1 MTAFDYVLLFLLAG
15 FMLISMTKGLVR
27 EVISLVSWVVA
38 FYVATHYGDIL
49 IPWLPNAVSGDVM
62 RMIVAFIVLFIG
74 TRIVMAILARLV
86 NVVLHAT
93 GLTLLDRFL
102 GALFGL
108 AKGALVA
115 RAAVLEECDVQ
126 PDGGTGR
133 ENDHAVFAGLFCG
146 IHTFL
151 IQGIL
156 SVSMYSCGFVFL
168 IFD

>member
-1 MTAFDYVLLFLLAG
+1 MTAFDYVLLFLLVG

-27 EVISLVSWVVA
+27 EVISLLSWVVA
-38 FYVATHYGDIL
+38 FYVATHYGEVL
-49 IPWLPNAVSGDVM
+49 MPWLPNAVSGDVM

-115 RAAVLEECDVQ
+115 LALVLVCGMTKIPQPPFWKNAMFSPMVVQ
-126 PDGGTGR
+126 VAKMTMPYLP
-133 ENDHAVFAGLFCG
+133 EYFVEY
-146 IHTFL
+146 IHF
-151 IQGIL
+151 
-156 SVSMYSCGFVFL
+156 
-168 IFD
+168 

>member
-1 MTAFDYVLLFLLAG
+1 MTAFDYVLLFLLVG

-27 EVISLVSWVVA
+27 EVISLLSWVVA
-38 FYVATHYGDIL
+38 FYVATHYGEVL
-49 IPWLPNAVSGDVM
+49 MPWLPNAVSGDVM

-115 RAAVLEECDVQ
+115 LALVLVCGMTKIPQQ
-126 PDGGTGR
+126 PFWKNAMFSQMVLQVAKMTMPYLPVYFV
-133 ENDHAVFAGLFCG
+133 EY
-146 IHTFL
+146 IHF
-151 IQGIL
+151 
-156 SVSMYSCGFVFL
+156 
-168 IFD
+168 

>member
-74 TRIVMAILARLV
+74 TPGCHGNTGKTGQCRIACNGVDVTGPFSGR
-86 NVVLHAT
+86 VVRACKRGAGRSGT
-93 GLTLLDRFL
+93 RSGLRDDENT
-102 GALFGL
+102 
-108 AKGALVA
+108 

-133 ENDHAVFAGLFCG
+133 ENDHAVFAWIILWNH
-146 IHTFL
+146 IHF
-151 IQGIL
+151 
-156 SVSMYSCGFVFL
+156 
-168 IFD
+168 

>member
-62 RMIVAFIVLFIG
+62 RMIVAFIG

-115 RAAVLEECDVQ
+115 LALVLVCGMTKIPEQPFWKNAMFSPMAVQVAKMTMPYL
-126 PDGGTGR
+126 PDYFV
-133 ENDHAVFAGLFCG
+133 EY
-146 IHTFL
+146 IHF
-151 IQGIL
+151 
-156 SVSMYSCGFVFL
+156 
-168 IFD
+168 

>member
-74 TRIVMAILARLV
+74 TRIVMAILV

-115 RAAVLEECDVQ
+115 LALVLVCGMTKIPEQPFWKNAMFSPMAVQVAKMTMPYL
-126 PDGGTGR
+126 PDYFV
-133 ENDHAVFAGLFCG
+133 EY
-146 IHTFL
+146 IHF
-151 IQGIL
+151 
-156 SVSMYSCGFVFL
+156 
-168 IFD
+168 

>member
-1 MTAFDYVLLFLLAG
+1 
-15 FMLISMTKGLVR
+15 MLISMTKGLVR

-108 AKGALVA
+108 AKGAAGRSGTGTGLRNDENTA
-115 RAAVLEECDVQ
+115 AAVLEKCNVQ
-126 PDGGTGR
+126 SDGGTGR

>member
-38 FYVATHYGDIL
+38 FYIL

-115 RAAVLEECDVQ
+115 LALVLVCGMTKIPEQPFWKNAMFSPMAVQVAKMTMPYL
-126 PDGGTGR
+126 PDYFV
-133 ENDHAVFAGLFCG
+133 EY
-146 IHTFL
+146 IHF
-151 IQGIL
+151 
-156 SVSMYSCGFVFL
+156 
-168 IFD
+168 

>member
-1 MTAFDYVLLFLLAG
+1 MTAFDYVLLFLLVG

-49 IPWLPNAVSGDVM
+49 IPWLPSAVSGDVM

-115 RAAVLEECDVQ
+115 LALVLVCGMTKIPEQPFWKNAMFSPMAVQAAKMAMPYL
-126 PDGGTGR
+126 PDYFV
-133 ENDHAVFAGLFCG
+133 EY
-146 IHTFL
+146 IHF
-151 IQGIL
+151 
-156 SVSMYSCGFVFL
+156 
-168 IFD
+168 

>member
-1 MTAFDYVLLFLLAG
+1 
-15 FMLISMTKGLVR
+15 
-27 EVISLVSWVVA
+27 
-38 FYVATHYGDIL
+38 
-49 IPWLPNAVSGDVM
+49 
-62 RMIVAFIVLFIG
+62 
-74 TRIVMAILARLV
+74 MAILARLV

-115 RAAVLEECDVQ
+115 LALVLVCGMTKIPEQ
-126 PDGGTGR
+126 PFWKNAMFSPDGSAGS

>member
-1 MTAFDYVLLFLLAG
+1 MTAFDYVLLFLLIG

-49 IPWLPNAVSGDVM
+49 IRWLPNAVSGDVM
-62 RMIVAFIVLFIG
+62 RMVVAFIVLFIG

-86 NVVLHAT
+86 NVLLHAT
-93 GLTLLDRFL
+93 GLTLFDRFL

-115 RAAVLEECDVQ
+115 LAFVLVCGMTKIPQQPFWKNAMFSPMAVQVAKMSMPYLPVYFVEY
-126 PDGGTGR
+126 
-133 ENDHAVFAGLFCG
+133 
-146 IHTFL
+146 IHF
-151 IQGIL
+151 
-156 SVSMYSCGFVFL
+156 
-168 IFD
+168 